1 MLRRL
6 DAVRPLALGAVVLTV
21 LAGSSAVPH
30 RAAAATTTTNATT
43 VTTAT
48 PAAATAQHRVLF
60 DNSKAETA
68 GNADWIISSSQPDPL
83 AQNAAPQSETDW
95 TGAISAWG
103 VALQKTGQY
112 SLKTLPSGS
121 TITYG
126 TGGALDLANFD
137 EFVLPEPNIRL
148 SDSEK
153 TAVMTFVQ
161 NGGGLFLVSDHTA
174 SDRNND
180 GWDSPAILNDL
191 MTTNSVNSNDPFGFS
206 VDLLNI
212 QTDNPRA
219 ISDTADPVLNGP
231 FGTVTG
237 SIIRNGTT
245 FTLKPADNPSVKG
258 IVYRTGSS
266 GTTGAFFVTSSFGK
280 GRVAIWGD
288 SSAIDD
294 GTGEPGK
301 TVYNGW
307 NDPAG
312 TDAALGLNATAWLAG
327 GGSGTTTGSVT
338 LTNPGARTA
347 TAGTATSVQLSAT
360 DTAGGTLTYAA
371 SGLPAGLA
379 VNATTGLI
387 SGTPTTAGSYS
398 VTATAT
404 DSTGPSSSVTFTW
417 TVQPAGGG
425 TGCTPAQLLANPGF
439 EAGTTA
445 GWTETNTSGTSS
457 INSGSS
463 EPPHSGT
470 YDAWLDGYG
479 STNTDTLAQT
489 VNLPAGCSTYNLSFW
504 LHIDTAASSTTAF
517 DKLTVTANGTTL
529 ATYSNVNAAA
539 GYQQHTI
546 NLSAYAGQSVT
557 LKFTGS
563 EDYTK
568 QTSFV
573 LDDTAVNVA

>member
-1 MLRRL
+1 MFRRI
-6 DAVRPLALGAVVLTV
+6 DAVRPLALGAAALTV
-21 LAGSSAVPH
+21 LAGAGAAPHPAAAAPAKSATT
-30 RAAAATTTTNATT
+30 AATTT
-43 VTTAT
+43 
-48 PAAATAQHRVLF
+48 QHRVLF

-68 GNADWIISSSQPDPL
+68 GNADWIISTSQPDPL
-83 AQNAAPQSETDW
+83 GQNASPQSETDW
-95 TGAISAWG
+95 TGAISSWG
-103 VALQKTGQY
+103 VGLQKTGQY

-148 SDSEK
+148 SDAEK

-161 NGGGLFLVSDHTA
+161 NGGGLFLVSDHTK

-180 GWDSPAILNDL
+180 GWDSPAIINDL
-191 MTTNSVNSNDPFGFS
+191 MTSNSVNSNDPFGLS

-212 QTDNPRA
+212 QTDNPTA
-219 ISDTADPVLNGP
+219 VNDAADPVLHGP

-245 FTLKPADNPSVKG
+245 FTLKPADNPTVKG
-258 IVYRTGSS
+258 IVYRTGYS
-266 GTTGAFFVTSSFGK
+266 GTTGAFFATSSFGK

-301 TVYNGW
+301 TVYDGW

-312 TDAALGLNATAWLAG
+312 TDAALALNATAWLAAGSG
-327 GGSGTTTGSVT
+327 GGTTGSVT
-338 LTNPGARTA
+338 LSNPGARTA
-347 TAGTATSVQLSAT
+347 TVGTATTVQLSAA
-360 DTAGGTLTYAA
+360 DTAGGTLSYGAT
-371 SGLPAGLA
+371 GLPAGLGL
-379 VNATTGLI
+379 NSTTGQI
-387 SGTPTTAGSYS
+387 SGTPTTAGTYA

-417 TVQPAGGG
+417 TVQPTGGS
-425 TGCTPAQLLANPGF
+425 TGCTAAQLLTNPGF

-445 GWTETNTSGTSS
+445 GWTETNTGGSS
-457 INSGSS
+457 TINSSSS
-463 EPPHSGT
+463 EPPHSGG
-470 YDAWLDGYG
+470 YDVWLDGYG
-479 STNTDTLAQT
+479 SANTDTLAQT
-489 VNLPAGCSTYNLSFW
+489 VTLPTGCSTYTLGFW
-504 LHIDTAASSTTAF
+504 LHVDTAEPTTSAY

-529 ATYSNVNAAA
+529 ATYSNVDAAA
-539 GYQQHTI
+539 GYQQHT
-546 NLSAYAGQSVT
+546 LDLAAYAGQTVT
-557 LKFTGS
+557 LKFTGA

-573 LDDTAVNVA
+573 LDDTAVNVG

>member
-1 MLRRL
+1 MLRHTH
-6 DAVRPLALGAVVLTV
+6 AVRPLALGAVVLTV
-21 LAGSSAVPH
+21 LAGASAVPH
-30 RAAAATTTTNATT
+30 RAAAATVTSTATTT
-43 VTTAT
+43 
-48 PAAATAQHRVLF
+48 QHRVLF

-68 GNADWIISSSQPDPL
+68 GNADWIISTNQPDPL
-83 AQNAAPQSETDW
+83 GENASPQSETDW
-95 TGAISAWG
+95 TGAISSWG

-161 NGGGLFLVSDHTA
+161 NGGGLFLISDHTG

-180 GWDSPAILNDL
+180 GWDSPAVINDL
-191 MTTNSVNSNDPFGFS
+191 MTTNSVNSNDPFGLS

-212 QTDNPRA
+212 QTDNP
-219 ISDTADPVLNGP
+219 TAVNDATDPVLHGP

-258 IVYRTGSS
+258 IVYRTGYS
-266 GTTGAFFVTSSFGK
+266 GTTGAFFATSSFGK
-280 GRVAIWGD
+280 GRVALWGD

-301 TVYNGW
+301 TVYDGW

-312 TDAALGLNATAWLAG
+312 TDAALGLNATAWLAAG
-327 GGSGTTTGSVT
+327 SGGSTTGSVT

-347 TAGTATSVQLSAT
+347 TAGTATSLQLSAT
-360 DTAGGTLTYAA
+360 DTAGGSLSYAA
-371 SGLPAGLA
+371 SGLPTGLS
-379 VNATTGLI
+379 VNTTTGLI
-387 SGTPTTAGSYS
+387 SGTPTTAGTYS

-417 TVQPAGGG
+417 TVQSTGGG
-425 TGCTPAQLLANPGF
+425 CTAAQLLTNPGF
-439 EAGTTA
+439 EAGSTA
-445 GWTETNTSGTSS
+445 GWTETNTSGTSTV
-457 INSGSS
+457 NSSSS

-479 STNTDTLAQT
+479 TTNTDTLAQT
-489 VNLPAGCSTYNLSFW
+489 VTLPAGCSTYTFSFW

-517 DKLTVTANGTTL
+517 DTLKVTANGTTL

-539 GYQQHTI
+539 GYQQHSF
-546 NLSAYAGQSVT
+546 NLSGYAGQTVT
-557 LKFTGS
+557 LKFTGA

-573 LDDTAVNVA
+573 LDDTAVNIA